1 MADGVLLGNTH
12 AHKEDKNLSIEH
24 DYVHR
29 MYYISNV
36 CYELLPFGL
45 LQKYSSGLTTLYSYN
60 TIRTIKF
67 MEGEYLS
74 IYLNK
79 SNSDSDVII
88 KAETKEDS
96 TDVNRLFR
104 DLSNIRT

>member
-1 MADGVLLGNTH
+1 
-12 AHKEDKNLSIEH
+12 
-24 DYVHR
+24 

-45 LQKYSSGLTTLYSYN
+45 LQKCSSGLTTLYSYH

-67 MEGEYLS
+67 IEGEYLS
-74 IYLNK
+74 IYLNNK